1 MFNRVTSP
9 HPIRFRRWN
18 FHLDSIDRSMTSF
31 SWIEEGERR
40 VKLQQGR
47 DRTICVCYYIQLKRW
62 MTCDYNHT
70 HQPGPECH
78 RGRREIVL
86 CVLIIR
92 AGNLTFKNETM
103 MTINN
108 IPPYYYSYIIYPKD
122 YHQKSFFL
130 VCYTTGKS
138 LSAIFTADGGIL
150 VQLFFVQKKSRS
162 VMFFCSGGECVPIYS
177 SPSSNN
183 NWS

>member
-1 MFNRVTSP
+1 
-9 HPIRFRRWN
+9 
-18 FHLDSIDRSMTSF
+18 
-31 SWIEEGERR
+31 
-40 VKLQQGR
+40 
-47 DRTICVCYYIQLKRW
+47 

-138 LSAIFTADGGIL
+138 LSAIFTAERIV
-150 VQLFFVQKKSRS
+150 VQLFFFFKKKVVRSCFSAVGASVSLSTPPPRLTTTGRSRVGWTS
-162 VMFFCSGGECVPIYS
+162 HAPTDLFCTCRVITF
-177 SPSSNN
+177 
-183 NWS
+183 